1 LQKEIEDE
9 VEKEIQIEEQNID
22 TNSSS

>member
-9 VEKEIQIEEQNID
+9 VEKEIQIEEENID
-22 TNSSS
+22 TSSSS